1 MCAICDDW
9 VWRVVSIP
17 TCTAMYPVFDV
28 YSDVVVYSKFDTY
41 SEFDGH
47 GEQKMVD
54 QVVHGF

>member
-1 MCAICDDW
+1 M
-9 VWRVVSIP
+9 SILI
-17 TCTAMYPVFDV
+17 CTAMYPVFDV
-28 YSDVVVYSKFDTY
+28 YSEFDVYSDVVVY